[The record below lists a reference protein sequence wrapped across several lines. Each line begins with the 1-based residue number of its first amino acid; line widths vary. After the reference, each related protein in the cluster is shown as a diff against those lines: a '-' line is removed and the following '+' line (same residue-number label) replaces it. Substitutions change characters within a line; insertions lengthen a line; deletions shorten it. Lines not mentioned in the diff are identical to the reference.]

1 MYDIL
6 QVCRWLFN
14 LVTNITIDDVI
25 GGALGELPIA
35 MHARSVYATIFGP
48 RVPAKIVKVTLM
60 HGNL

>member
-1 MYDIL
+1 M
-6 QVCRWLFN
+6 
-14 LVTNITIDDVI
+14 TNITIDDVI